1 MQNIPEILIEKYKKN
16 PEKIILYIQKRG
28 KNDLAISYADLI
40 VNAGLYTQLI
50 LEKNVKPGD
59 IGIILLQ
66 HGEDLVY
73 AYFGAILAGI
83 IPSIMPLL
91 TEKLLPERY
100 RGELKVLLQ
109 ITDPRIIITYQGFS
123 KEVFAA
129 LKNNTQREVIIT
141 DNIPLVNQ
149 PSLSQFP
156 GLKMPSKNIVLLQHS
171 SGTTGLQKGV
181 ALSHKAIIKQLQNY
195 RDAINLNERDVFV
208 SWLPLYHDMGLIAG
222 FLMPILFNIPLV
234 LMSPFDWV
242 RAPYLLHKAISE
254 YKGTLCWL
262 PNFAYNF
269 CAQKIR
275 DHQIE
280 GVDLS
285 SLRAVINCSEPMRW
299 NSHELF
305 YERFKKYGFRRG
317 ALATCYAMAEN
328 VFAVTQG
335 GIDEEITIDEID
347 RETFQREKKAIP
359 QPANS
364 SNLIKMVSAGQA
376 INGTEIKIV
385 DQNGKSLP
393 ERCIG
398 EILIKS
404 DYMLTEYYNR
414 PDATKKSFLGGWFK
428 TGDFGYIAGGEL
440 YISGR
445 KKDLIIVGG
454 KNIYPQ
460 DLEALAMEVD
470 GVHPGRVVAFG
481 VENEVSGTED
491 VIIIAEIEKEFRDQK
506 EKISEEIRK
515 VISKGSAISP
525 KQIYLADKKWLVKTS
540 SGKTARAANKEKY
553 LKEIKTIS

>member
-181 ALSHKAIIKQLQNY
+181 ALSHKAVIKQLQNY

-305 YERFKKYGFRRG
+305 YERFKKYGFRRE